1 LAMPACVL
9 ASITLLSC
17 SIQGCGCLF

>member
-9 ASITLLSC
+9 ASITRLSC
-17 SIQGCGCLF
+17 SIQGWRCLF